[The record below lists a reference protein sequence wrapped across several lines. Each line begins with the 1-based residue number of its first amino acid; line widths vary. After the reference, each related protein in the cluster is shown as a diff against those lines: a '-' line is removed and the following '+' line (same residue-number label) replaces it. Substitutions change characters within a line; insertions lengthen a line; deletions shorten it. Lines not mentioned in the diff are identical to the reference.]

1 VNDRRRAI
9 LFSGLSLAGLGLPL
23 PRQAQAAA
31 GPVSIEGF
39 IALSARL
46 CGRPAAQLSPD
57 MAARILALL
66 RAQGQMDGL
75 AALRR
80 DASADP
86 VLARALCAAWF
97 SGRFTMAG
105 QDVLVGYHEALV
117 WSSAP
122 FLHAPGSC
130 GGPTGYWSEPPRA

>member
-1 VNDRRRAI
+1 MNGRRRVI

-23 PRQAQAAA
+23 PGQAQAAA
-31 GPVSIEGF
+31 DTVSIEDF

-46 CGRPAAQLSPD
+46 CGRPAAQFSPD

-66 RAQGQMDGL
+66 REHGQMAGL
-75 AALRR
+75 AAMQKG
-80 DASADP
+80 ASAEP
-86 VLARALCAAWF
+86 ALARALSVAWF

-105 QDVLVGYHEALV
+105 RDVLVGYQEALV

-130 GGPTGYWSEPPRA
+130 GGPTGYWAEPPRA